1 MTEIRGSFDCTQVGK
16 QRSETNCQ
24 LPPIGHFLRT
34 FCHAV
39 VKTIPDLRFLFSC
52 LCALLFAVC
61 FAAEAQQNEKVPR
74 VGFLVDGS
82 PSTHFTRIEAFRQ
95 GLREL
100 GYVEGKNI
108 KIEYRYAEGRS
119 ERLSELAKQL
129 VGLKVDV
136 IVGSSSRAARPAKD
150 ASPSIPIVVAL
161 VGDPIGSGLMASL
174 ARPGG
179 NVTGFYQYSP
189 ELLGKRLELL
199 KEIVPNVSGVAFLYD
214 TDSNAFRSV
223 FKNAEATTKTL
234 ALRFQVVEVNARNA
248 DYEAAFRLI
257 VDEHLDTL
265 ITEAT
270 PLATFHRNRIL
281 ELAKQ
286 YRIPAIHSDQEW
298 AEAGGLSSYGANR
311 ADLFRRTAVYV
322 DKILKGAK
330 PADLPVEQPRKFEL
344 IINLKTAKQIGLII
358 PPNVLARADKVIR

>member
-1 MTEIRGSFDCTQVGK
+1 VRVFSS
-16 QRSETNCQ
+16 R
-24 LPPIGHFLRT
+24 R
-34 FCHAV
+34 AV
-39 VKTIPDLRFLFSC
+39 FSQIVAH
-52 LCALLFAVC
+52 CALLFAVC

-179 NVTGFYQYSP
+179 NVTGFYQYFP
-189 ELLGKRLELL
+189 VLPFFMTRT
-199 KEIVPNVSGVAFLYD
+199 V
-214 TDSNAFRSV
+214 
-223 FKNAEATTKTL
+223 TL
-234 ALRFQVVEVNARNA
+234 
-248 DYEAAFRLI
+248 
-257 VDEHLDTL
+257 
-265 ITEAT
+265 
-270 PLATFHRNRIL
+270 
-281 ELAKQ
+281 
-286 YRIPAIHSDQEW
+286 S
-298 AEAGGLSSYGANR
+298 
-311 ADLFRRTAVYV
+311 DLFLRTQRRQRR
-322 DKILKGAK
+322 L
-330 PADLPVEQPRKFEL
+330 
-344 IINLKTAKQIGLII
+344 
-358 PPNVLARADKVIR
+358 